1 VGTAMPEDWP
11 VATTVPAWGHRRGA
25 LLAGETVRQL
35 RSFVSDRAVDLGL
48 RETAGPAQVGA
59 FDVGAIEMR

>member
-1 VGTAMPEDWP
+1 
-11 VATTVPAWGHRRGA
+11 

-35 RSFVSDRAVDLGL
+35 RSFVSDRVVDLGL

-59 FDVGAIEMR
+59 FEVGAIEMR